1 MIISEWISQFSH
13 LLSVAMLITMFG
25 SMCCFARLKCQWF
38 CNRKLFLCHKYH
50 SGKHGAIPQERER
63 ERDASKTQLH
73 CPSKTISQPL
83 RASARTGGTS
93 QTVVHRLKEH
103 TAFFSLS
110 GVSWTTKKENSFG
123 DSFVVWHFPKV
134 SNWLSPLL
142 QFKHLCLC
150 HSLARHLRYSC
161 RWMGIYRCNKH
172 RLAQMS
178 KHAAKTHS
186 VDKQFV
192 GRHRHSLTH
201 THTWTSSYNKTLM
214 HVQTHSL
221 IQATFK

>member
-1 MIISEWISQFSH
+1 MEPFP
-13 LLSVAMLITMFG
+13 
-25 SMCCFARLKCQWF
+25 R
-38 CNRKLFLCHKYH
+38 R
-50 SGKHGAIPQERER
+50 ERER

-134 SNWLSPLL
+134 SNWPSPLL

-150 HSLARHLRYSC
+150 HSLARHLRYNC
-161 RWMGIYRCNKH
+161 RWMGIYRRNKH

-201 THTWTSSYNKTLM
+201 TH
-214 HVQTHSL
+214 VDFL
-221 IQATFK
+221 IQQNSHACAHTFTDSGEIQINTYPCRVLM